1 MLVPWKKSYG
11 KPRQC
16 FKKQR
21 HYFANKVCLIKA
33 KVFPV
38 VMYGCESWTIKKVE
52 QWRIDSFEVLCW
64 RRLLRVLWSARRWNQ
79 SILKDISLNIHWK
92 DWCWSWCSN
101 ILAMWCNELTYWKRP
116 WCWETL
122 RAGGEGMTEDE
133 MVGWHEFEQTPGDS
147 EGQRSLVC
155 CSPGDHKGSDM
166 TERLNNNMGHCAP
179 ASWQQRRKT
188 LPPKQGFPHAA
199 AATVSRLV
207 KGTAHWPLLEKDWG
221 LAIVTAAAMNRSFS
235 WAVCDVQFQD
245 EVRVTRDTVD
255 WVSILGFFELQRKNC
270 LIKNIKHNFLLMWP
284 HWILIR
290 KTSLNGEA
298 QH

>member
-1 MLVPWKKSYG
+1 MLEKTLESLLVCKEMKPVHPKGNQPEYSLEGLMLKLMLQYFGHVMQWADLLKKTLMLG
-11 KPRQC
+11 
-16 FKKQR
+16 
-21 HYFANKVCLIKA
+21 
-33 KVFPV
+33 
-38 VMYGCESWTIKKVE
+38 
-52 QWRIDSFEVLCW
+52 
-64 RRLLRVLWSARRWNQ
+64 
-79 SILKDISLNIHWK
+79 
-92 DWCWSWCSN
+92 
-101 ILAMWCNELTYWKRP
+101 
-116 WCWETL
+116 TL

-147 EGQRSLVC
+147 EGQGSLAC

-188 LPPKQGFPHAA
+188 LPPEQGFPHAV

-221 LAIVTAAAMNRSFS
+221 LAIVTAAAINRSFS